1 MYRRLVLFGMS
12 VVAVALIALVIPLGL
27 SARDLVRSEELSHA
41 ADHARV
47 VANAWERA
55 WQKAS
60 AGKSDDADI
69 KLRNIPVPAGD
80 GVVTLLPPGQSP
92 IGGPLDPR
100 AQQVID
106 AAEKGQ
112 SANEDV
118 GDLAFA
124 SAPVILDD
132 KTGVVLVTMNED
144 ELREGLVPRLGALA
158 LVSLALLAFAGVA
171 AWLLAR
177 RTAQPISE
185 LADTADA
192 MADGDL
198 EKRAEGSSIKEVDD
212 VSIALNRLAGRVQEL
227 LADER
232 ATAAELAHQLRTP
245 LTVLSVDIDGV
256 TDPEV
261 RARLEE
267 DVLALQRQTDEI
279 ITTAR
284 RAQREGLRPECDAAE
299 VVAERAA
306 FWNVLAEDQQRAA
319 TVSVAQGPLR
329 VRLTADD
336 LTTLLDI
343 LLQNVFIH
351 SPEGTPY
358 EVSLGRSADDGAT
371 LVVRDYGVGFAS
383 TAPGERSTGTTG
395 LGLSIAERLAEA
407 SGGSL
412 AHHDDHGAVVVVQLG
427 APRH

>member
-27 SARDLVRSEELSHA
+27 AARDLVRAEELSHA

-47 VANAWERA
+47 VANAWEKA

-60 AGKSDDADI
+60 AGKPDDAQI
-69 KLRNIPVPAGD
+69 RLREIPVPDGD
-80 GVVTLLPPGQSP
+80 GDVTLLPPDQPS
-92 IGGPLDPR
+92 IGAPVDPR
-100 AQQVID
+100 AQRVVD
-106 AAEKGQ
+106 AAENGQ
-112 SANEDV
+112 SANEDF
-118 GDLAFA
+118 GDYAFA

-132 KTGVVLVTMNED
+132 ETGVVLVSIDAES
-144 ELREGLVPRLGALA
+144 LREGLLPRLGALA
-158 LVSLALLAFAGVA
+158 AVSLGLLAFAGVA

-177 RTAQPISE
+177 RTAQPISD

-198 EKRAEGSSIKEVDD
+198 AARAAGSSIKEVHD

-232 ATAAELAHQLRTP
+232 ANAAELAHQLRTP

-284 RAQREGLRPECDAAE
+284 RSQREGLRPECDAAA
-299 VVAERAA
+299 VVAERSS
-306 FWNVLAEDQQRAA
+306 FWRVLAEDQDRAA
-319 TVSVAQGPLR
+319 TVSVGPGPIP
-329 VRLTADD
+329 VRLTDED

-358 EVSLGRSADDGAT
+358 EVSLGVGTEGGAT
-371 LVVRDYGVGFAS
+371 LVVRDYGDGFATS
-383 TAPGERSTGTTG
+383 SPTERNPGSTG
-395 LGLSIAERLAEA
+395 LGLSIAERLAIA

-412 AHHDDHGAVVVVQLG
+412 SHHNDHGAVVVVRLG
-427 APRH
+427 APQT

>member
-27 SARDLVRSEELSHA
+27 SARDLVRSEELGHA

-47 VANAWERA
+47 VANAWEKA

-60 AGKSDDADI
+60 AGKSDDAEI
-69 KLRNIPVPAGD
+69 TLRNIPVPAGD
-80 GVVTLLPPGQSP
+80 GEVTLLPPDQKP
-92 IGGPLDPR
+92 IGGPVDPR
-100 AQQVID
+100 AQRVID
-106 AAEKGQ
+106 AAENGQ
-112 SANEDV
+112 SANEDF

-132 KTGVVLVTMNED
+132 ETGVVLVTMDAE
-144 ELREGLVPRLGALA
+144 ELREGLLPRLGALA
-158 LVSLALLAFAGVA
+158 LVSLALLAFAAVA

-177 RTAQPISE
+177 RTAQPISD
-185 LADTADA
+185 LASTADA

-198 EKRAEGSSIKEVDD
+198 SIRADSSSIKEIDD

-232 ATAAELAHQLRTP
+232 ANAAELAHQLRTP

-261 RARLEE
+261 RSRLEE
-267 DVLALQRQTDEI
+267 DVLALERQTDEI

-284 RAQREGLRPECDAAE
+284 RAQREGLRPECDAAK
-299 VVAERAA
+299 VVAQRAS
-306 FWNVLAEDQQRAA
+306 FWNVLAEDQRRAA
-319 TVSVAQGPLR
+319 TVSVAAGPIP
-329 VRLTADD
+329 VRLTDDD
-336 LTTLLDI
+336 LATLLDI

-358 EVSLGRSADDGAT
+358 EVSLGAASGGGAT
-371 LVVRDYGVGFAS
+371 LVVRDYGEGFAVS
-383 TAPGERSTGTTG
+383 TPSERSAGSTG
-395 LGLSIAERLAEA
+395 LGLSIAERLATA

-412 AHHDDHGAVVVVQLG
+412 THHDDHGAVVVVELG
-427 APRH
+427 APRD

>member
-12 VVAVALIALVIPLGL
+12 VVTVALIALVIPLGL
-27 SARDLVRSEELSHA
+27 ATRDLVRTEEITHA
-41 ADHARV
+41 AEHART
-47 VANAWERA
+47 VANAWEKA

-60 AGKSDDADI
+60 VGKSDAD
-69 KLRNIPVPAGD
+69 LVQLPEMPVPAGD
-80 GVVTLLPPGQSP
+80 GQVTLLPPGESP
-92 IGGPLDPR
+92 LGGPIDPR
-100 AQQVID
+100 AEQVIS
-106 AAEKGQ
+106 AAKKGQ

-118 GDLAFA
+118 GDVAFA

-132 KTGVVLVTMNED
+132 NTAAVLVTMSQE
-144 ELREGLVPRLGALA
+144 ELREGLAPRLAALA
-158 LVSLALLAFAGVA
+158 AVSLSLLAFAAVA

-177 RTAQPISE
+177 RTAQPISD
-185 LADTADA
+185 LAQVADA

-198 EKRAEGSSIKEVDD
+198 SARAESSSIKEVQD
-212 VSIALNRLAGRVQEL
+212 VSTALNRLATRVQEL
-227 LADER
+227 LDDER
-232 ATAAELAHQLRTP
+232 SNAAELAHQLRTP

-284 RAQREGLRPECDAAE
+284 RSTREGLRARSDAAV

-306 FWNVLAEDQQRAA
+306 FWRVLAEDQDRAA
-319 TVSVAQGPLR
+319 TISVGEGPLW
-329 VRLTADD
+329 VRLTDED

-343 LLQNVFIH
+343 LFQNVFIH
-351 SPEGTPY
+351 SPEGIAY
-358 EVSLGRSADDGAT
+358 EVSLGPTPGGGAT
-371 LVVRDYGVGFAS
+371 LVVRDYGVGFDGA
-383 TAPGERSTGTTG
+383 TPTERNTGSTG
-395 LGLSIAERLAEA
+395 LGLSIADRLATA

-412 AHHDDHGAVVVVQLG
+412 QRHNDQGAVVVVTLG
-427 APRH
+427 PPQV